1 MLGIKTLRIQSFIG
15 DDLIVAANFK
25 CQQLDITP
33 YTITSELRDTGGL
46 GAIVA
51 NLIVTKNAA
60 DNTGRIF
67 GFKAVASHNDTALL
81 TVDGDYAFDFKF
93 QLGTEIQHS
102 PRVAVEFL
110 RRVTG

>member
-15 DDLIVAANFK
+15 DDLIIAANFK
-25 CQQLDITP
+25 CQQLDISP
-33 YTITSELRDTGGL
+33 YTITSELRDARGFGVI
-46 GAIVA
+46 AAVFVI
-51 NLIVTKNAA
+51 IKNAP

-67 GFKAVASHNDTALL
+67 GFQAVASHNTTALL

-93 QLGTEIQHS
+93 QLGTEIQHT

-110 RRVTG
+110 RRVTA